1 MEPSP
6 EKNEYLGQVLAQ
18 QAKVDQELRR
28 SRAAPATPAPA
39 AAATRAGRGG
49 GTLDATLD
57 EITPG
62 GGSSGGQ
69 AVGYR
74 VTGFWMWQTVVVP
87 PNVYVVHTRRDHPDP
102 VTVGLGVSFKYN
114 PNTDAFL
121 LVPAAMQTIVINA
134 RCICSDRQGIL
145 VQAYV
150 QWIVDDIRTAY
161 RRLDFS
167 DPEDPMRVVNV
178 QLREQAEA
186 AIKDKVATMSIDE
199 VLSDKQP
206 IIAELTHRLR
216 WVAEGAGGPGNE
228 RASAAAGDRAG
239 ERVGGTGAGGG
250 GLGLKIVTVQI
261 KEAVVSSTRLWENLQ
276 KPFRA
281 ERERVA
287 RLAELEAQ
295 QQITARE
302 LENKQARQT
311 AELEA
316 DSRLAALK
324 AAKEL
329 ERYGREQGEKV
340 RRHQIEQQAEQQ
352 ALAER
357 NVTEKA
363 RKQAELDLALKA
375 LELDAQGAAASAE
388 GVRRAAELDRATAE
402 RQRAQAAAE
411 LEVKELRSKAADA
424 RRERKLAALRARRQ
438 IENDTSD
445 GYLRA
450 QLIDRLPE
458 IAQAL
463 PKPNELKA
471 VTIAGGGADG
481 ASSAGALAGFVGSL
495 LQVARDA
502 VRPAGAAEKAAAAD
516 GRGGGPA
523 A

>member
-1 MEPSP
+1 ME

-28 SRAAPATPAPA
+28 SRAPAAPALPGAADSRSKSGDLDELTRYNAASAPA
-39 AAATRAGRGG
+39 DGGRAV
-49 GTLDATLD
+49 D
-57 EITPG
+57 
-62 GGSSGGQ
+62 
-69 AVGYR
+69 YR
-74 VTGFWMWQTVVVP
+74 VTGFWLWQTVVVP
-87 PNVYVVHTRRDHPDP
+87 PNVYVIHTRRGHPQP
-102 VTVGLGVSFKYN
+102 VTIGLGMSFRFN
-114 PNTDAFL
+114 PYRDAFL
-121 LVPAAMQTIVINA
+121 LVPAAMQTIIINA
-134 RCICSDRQGIL
+134 RCICSDRQGVL

-150 QWIVDDIRTAY
+150 QWIVDDVRVAY

-167 DPEDPMRVVNV
+167 DPQDPMRVVNV

-186 AIKDKVATMSIDE
+186 AIKDKVSTMGIDD

-216 WVAEGAGGPGNE
+216 WVAEGGGPGT
-228 RASAAAGDRAG
+228 
-239 ERVGGTGAGGG
+239 ERVPAVAAVDEGIGGAGAGGG

-295 QQITARE
+295 QLIAARE
-302 LENKQARQT
+302 LENQQARQS

-316 DSRLAALK
+316 ETRLAELR

-329 ERYGREQGEKV
+329 ERYGREQAEKV

-357 NVTEKA
+357 NETEKA

-375 LELDAQGAAASAE
+375 LELDARRVAAAAD
-388 GVRRAAELDRATAE
+388 GIRRQAALDQAAAEQ
-402 RQRAQAAAE
+402 QRAQAAAE
-411 LEVKELRSKAADA
+411 MDVQELRSKAADV
-424 RRERKLAALRARRQ
+424 RRERKLTALRSRRQ
-438 IENDTSD
+438 IENDASD
-445 GYLRA
+445 GYLRMR
-450 QLIDRLPE
+450 LIDQLPG

-463 PKPNELKA
+463 PKPDELRS
-471 VTIAGGGADG
+471 VTIAPGGDG
-481 ASSAGALAGFVGSL
+481 ASNAGALAGFVTSL
-495 LQVARDA
+495 LHLVREAARP
-502 VRPAGAAEKAAAAD
+502 PAATDKAPATD
-516 GRGGGPA
+516 GRHGPPA